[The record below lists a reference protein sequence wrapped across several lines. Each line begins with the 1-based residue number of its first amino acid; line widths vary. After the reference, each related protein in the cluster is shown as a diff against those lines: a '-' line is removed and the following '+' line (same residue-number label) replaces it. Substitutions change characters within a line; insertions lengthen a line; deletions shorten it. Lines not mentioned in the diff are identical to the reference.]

1 MKRRKFIQKLEN
13 KFPAVAVPSHKNLPQ
28 PLQETMLPGIG
39 AEDSFR

>member
-13 KFPAVAVPSHKNLPQ
+13 ILPAVAVPFPKNLPQ
-28 PLQETMLPGIG
+28 RLQETMLPGIA